1 MRSKV
6 FYTILAAILITSFDI
21 KSQDLPLVLD
31 LSDDTPKDGAVINVK
46 PFSGMKIILANL
58 IPGKKYYYHY
68 ESRIK
73 EIPYLTFDKIPE
85 DTNETRGDDECK
97 TAADS
102 LVEALNKLNN
112 ANSESEVKTLKSE
125 IDKQIKIIRSDND
138 CFTIYETSLI
148 KKAEN
153 LLSRTEETINITE
166 RLRQGEEMIITINRS
181 GEKEWKFILDSGER
195 GRWMISY
202 GAAYISNIFKQH
214 KEFAVRQVSNDS
226 CYVTVLSK
234 DRDEGDLTPSVFYTW
249 LPAAYEG
256 NNWVFGLSGGLGFDM
271 SSPVVMAGVSVMYC
285 WNLNLILGVSGRIV
299 KRPSVKYQE
308 FQLINASDAESL
320 NRNTAS
326 FSPFLALTFRFE
338 SNPFAKSKK

>member
-1 MRSKV
+1 MRRKV
-6 FYTILAAILITSFDI
+6 FYTILAAILVYSLDI
-21 KSQDLPLVLD
+21 KSQDFPLVLD
-31 LSDDTPKDGAVINVK
+31 LSGDTPKEGTVINVK
-46 PFSGMKIILANL
+46 PFSGIKVILANL

-73 EIPYLTFDKIPE
+73 EIPHLKYESIRVTKGLDTTECSRAVNDLT
-85 DTNETRGDDECK
+85 
-97 TAADS
+97 
-102 LVEALNKLNN
+102 EALNKIIVT
-112 ANSESEVKTLKSE
+112 NSESEVKVLKPE
-125 IDKQIKIIRSDND
+125 IEKQIKIIRSDND
-138 CFTIYETSLI
+138 CLNNNNTSLI
-148 KKAEN
+148 KKADSI
-153 LLSRTEETINITE
+153 LSDTEETINITE
-166 RLRQGEEMIITINRS
+166 RLRQGEEMIITVNRN

-202 GAAYISNIFKQH
+202 GAAYISNVFKQH
-214 KEFAVRQVSNDS
+214 REFAVRQVTNDS

-249 LPAAYEG
+249 LPAADEG
-256 NNWVFGLSGGLGFDM
+256 NNWVFGLSGGLGFNM

-308 FQLINASDAESL
+308 FQLINASDAENL

-338 SNPFAKSKK
+338 SNLFAKSKK

>member
-21 KSQDLPLVLD
+21 KSQDFPLVLD
-31 LSDDTPKDGAVINVK
+31 LSNDTPKDGTVINVK
-46 PFSGMKIILANL
+46 PFSSMKIILANL

-73 EIPYLTFDKIPE
+73 EIPYLKFEKIE
-85 DTNETRGDDECK
+85 VSNLKSENDCSKAVSELTK
-97 TAADS
+97 
-102 LVEALNKLNN
+102 VLNKLNV
-112 ANSESEVKTLKSE
+112 ADSESDVKTLKSK
-125 IDKQIKIIRSDND
+125 IDKQIRIIRSDNI
-138 CFTIYETSLI
+138 CFNIYDTSLI

-166 RLRQGEEMIITINRS
+166 RLRQGEEIIITVNRS
-181 GEKEWKFILDSGER
+181 GEKEWKFILDSGDR

-202 GAAYISNIFKQH
+202 GAAFISNIFKQH
-214 KEFAVRQVSNDS
+214 REFAVKQVSNDS

-249 LPAAYEG
+249 LPSAYEG